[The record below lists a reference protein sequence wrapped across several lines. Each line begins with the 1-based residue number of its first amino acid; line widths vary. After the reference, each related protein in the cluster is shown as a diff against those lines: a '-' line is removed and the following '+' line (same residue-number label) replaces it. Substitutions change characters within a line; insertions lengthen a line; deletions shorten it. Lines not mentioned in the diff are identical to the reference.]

1 MNKIYLF
8 LLTLFAAVGLAN
20 AADVPAR
27 LDVRG
32 NVAGGG
38 WNQGVELTK
47 SNDGTFFYGQFNFPS
62 NQSNCEFRFGGLNA
76 DGSYKTQY
84 GATASNDAVR
94 KFDPIPANLTLK
106 EGAGDTFFFTG
117 SDKHTNPIYV
127 KVDFSGTSPVASFSK
142 TTPFTDGSDRPEV
155 PAALWLLSEHHA
167 YADGTPLALDKD
179 GNVFTLT
186 NVELKPKAG
195 NTLDYFR
202 FTTDNRDWGSKTY
215 AYGAEAINTEAALMG
230 SLNSLYKG
238 NDHNFTV
245 AAGFYDIRVDFT
257 DVLNPTFTIVRHSE
271 EVTDAPVLYLRR
283 NNYAVPVNLTETSAG
298 SGVYT
303 YISRPTETRA
313 YYFAFHKGTA
323 DGALKIDG
331 TDGNTYGGSATSST
345 ATAWTVGADAKAM
358 VPSATAPIQAY
369 LTSGNTYI
377 VTVDTN
383 ATPWTL
389 KIELQTVQ
397 DTDIEYGAN
406 QNKGDDVYL
415 YLTGDIN
422 VWSDIYRRNTKNA
435 GAYGSGNGLFEHEAD
450 GSFNYKQDDVDNPYL
465 RFESIESMN
474 TRWRFERQATG
485 VVPFEGATNGD
496 GSDANGYWYK
506 LDLRAKGA
514 ADRDGNVGRLCGEFK
529 IIEGAVTETGSG
541 IGVNGGQN
549 DTYFNKSLEVGV
561 LSRAGQK
568 NGGQNFML
576 KNTTVENAV
585 IWVRYKHKWGAD
597 AVAEVYITGR
607 PHDLYVYYAKY
618 EGTDEATGELNANT
632 FTAPESVHLGEVSQA
647 NKYVPRKAYTD
658 GTYESGSAHADYEW
672 KKYEPAEGEKIWY
685 RNDPSTGLAFNY
697 VYRKK
702 IPSSFAHAMPMGY
715 LTSVTKSNG
724 KWFPRVRMNCDD
736 IWFLENQV
744 NLYVRYK
751 DEALN
756 ENARVYY
763 NAFVDRFNAD
773 LTLAGPTYM
782 SNDIIPMTVDGKVD
796 GKENMVNIE
805 SGEHYGRWHKSP
817 EPINDLFSNGYAV
830 VATDYGVYLPIN
842 NSFASNDEKAR
853 MHFDG
858 RDLYVTLGESSGN
871 VSILYDHLN
880 GTFVKGDAQTVQI
893 NAEYFIT
900 DEDAYNVNDIDFSLG
915 DGVTYEFLI
924 YNKGELKVKKEA
936 DQYPFYNWDVSSLDA
951 GLYTVQVKVHDNTY
965 GDGVDHVSTAT
976 DVYVIYPSR

>member
-20 AADVPAR
+20 AADAPAR

-47 SNDGTFFYGQFNFPS
+47 SNDGTFFYGQFNFAS

-84 GATASNDAVR
+84 GATASNDAER
-94 KFDPIPANLTLK
+94 KFDSVPENFTMK
-106 EGAGDTFFFTG
+106 EEAGDTFFFTG
-117 SDKHTNPIYV
+117 DDRYTNPIYV
-127 KVDFSGTSPVASFSK
+127 KVDFSGASPVASFSK
-142 TTPFTDGSDRPEV
+142 TTPFTDDSDLPEV
-155 PAALWLLSEHHA
+155 PAKLWLLSEHRG
-167 YADGTPLALDKD
+167 YQDGSPLKMTYESETKS
-179 GNVFTLT
+179 FTAGVT
-186 NVELKPKAG
+186 MSPKSG
-195 NTLDYFR
+195 GSLDYFR
-202 FTTDNRDWGSKTY
+202 FSTTGGSEWGSKTF
-215 AYGAEAINTEAALMG
+215 AFGAASDASAASLMG
-230 SLNSLYKG
+230 NPNPLYKG
-238 NDHNFTV
+238 NNYNFTV
-245 AAGFYDIRVDFT
+245 APGTYNIRVDFS
-257 DVLNPTFTIVRHSE
+257 DVSNPVMYIAL
-271 EVTDAPVLYLRR
+271 DDPNPKIGPKLYLRR
-283 NNYAVPVNLTETSAG
+283 NGYTMPVPLTETST

-313 YYFAFHKGTA
+313 YYFAFHAGA
-323 DGALKIDG
+323 PDYAGALKIDG
-331 TDGNTYGGSATSST
+331 TDIDTYGGSATSTT
-345 ATAWTVGADAKAM
+345 AVAWTVGADAKAM
-358 VPSATAPIQAY
+358 VPRATAPIQAY

-383 ATPWTL
+383 PNIWTL
-389 KIELQTVQ
+389 KIELQAETVQ
-397 DTDIEYGAN
+397 DTDREYKDNQGA
-406 QNKGDDVYL
+406 DRYYYL
-415 YLTGDIN
+415 SGDIN
-422 VWSDIYRRNTKNA
+422 VWSDIAGRNTKNSSA
-435 GAYGSGNGLFEHEAD
+435 SGYGTGDGTFEHESD
-450 GSFNYKQDDVDNPYL
+450 GNFNYKQDDVDNPYL
-465 RFESIESMN
+465 KFETIESMN
-474 TRWRFERQATG
+474 TKWRFDKVTD
-485 VVPFEGATNGD
+485 VPYAGAPSGQ
-496 GSDANGYWYK
+496 WYK

-514 ADRDGNVGRLCGEFK
+514 GDRDGNVGRLCGEFK
-529 IIEGAVTETGSG
+529 IIGGKLEQTDEG
-541 IGVNGGQN
+541 IGVNGNQS
-549 DTYFNKSLEVGV
+549 DTYFGKVIKPGELFTHGEW
-561 LSRAGQK
+561 
-568 NGGQNFML
+568 NGGQNFL
-576 KNTTVENAV
+576 LDNTTIENAV
-585 IWVRYKHKWGAD
+585 VWFNKD
-597 AVAEVYITGR
+597 NCNVYVTGR

-618 EGTDEATGELNANT
+618 EGTNEATGELNANT
-632 FTAPESVHLGEVSQA
+632 FTAPESVHLGEVSQQ
-647 NKYVPRKAYTD
+647 NKYVPRKAYIN
-658 GTYESGSAHADYEW
+658 GTYESGAAYADYEW

-715 LTSVTKSNG
+715 LTSVTKSTKKDDG
-724 KWFPRVRMNCDD
+724 TSKWFPRVRMNCED

-773 LTLAGPTYM
+773 LTLAGSVYM
-782 SNDIIPMTVDGKVD
+782 SDDILPMTDNGKVD
-796 GKENMVNIE
+796 GTENMVDIE

-817 EPINDLFSNGYAV
+817 KPMDDLFSNGYAI

-842 NSFASNDEKAR
+842 DSFASNDEKAR

-880 GTFVKGDAQTVQI
+880 GTFCKGDAQTVQI

-900 DEDAYNVNDIDFSLG
+900 DEDAYNVNEIDFSLG

-924 YNKGELKVKKEA
+924 YNEGKLVVKKEA
-936 DQYPFYNWDVSSLDA
+936 DQLPFYDWNVQDLAA
-951 GLYTVQVKVHDNTY
+951 GLYTVQVKVHDRTS
-965 GDGVDHVSTAT
+965 GDGTDHVSTAT